1 MTTPT
6 HKLLREDG
14 DNYKDTIYAIV
25 GFVNLF
31 IYDDMTKTMRKE
43 ILPFQGS
50 KLYISSDE
58 VSEEKEKKNNGEFI
72 TPDIGIVLSEDYGII
87 GEVKSTFPKNNEH
100 WKDDFTQLKK
110 YDQELEGWP
119 SPSGKVKAF
128 DVVLL
133 THYSRSVAVKK
144 YYQENAE
151 FELIHPFAIIEYN
164 RFTQSKEF
172 FSLRIQMGNISEST
186 VNKRLEEGIPIPMN
200 VFIKEYS
207 RYKLYDAKPPLPYL
221 LEVIWTNIVALKASE
236 NPKFS
241 VLRSNQKIEVEF
253 ELNEL
258 TELLCTQF
266 TFYQLSA
273 SRPELQNYYKLQPK
287 YPKHS
292 WIVEACKKLIE
303 TGDAAWKDESAQVVV
318 FYFKRREDIYDYFL
332 NICATSENKN
342 QLDLF
347 TKKLND

>member
-1 MTTPT
+1 MITASQQIL
-6 HKLLREDG
+6 KEAV
-14 DNYKDTIYAIV
+14 DNYKDTIYAII
-25 GFVNLF
+25 GFMNLF
-31 IYDDMTKTMRKE
+31 LYDDVSKQMRLN
-43 ILPFQGS
+43 ILPFQGC
-50 KLYISSDE
+50 KLYPVNGEDNSS
-58 VSEEKEKKNNGEFI
+58 KEKKNNGEYI

-87 GEVKSTFPKNNEH
+87 GEVKCSFPKDTEH

-110 YDQELEGWP
+110 YDQDLKGWP
-119 SPSGKVKAF
+119 SPSGEVKTF

-151 FELIHPFAIIEYN
+151 FKLIHPFAIIEYN

-172 FSLRIQMGNISEST
+172 FSLRIQMGNISDST

-207 RYKLYDAKPPLPYL
+207 RYKLYDVKPPLPYL

-241 VLRSNQKIEVEF
+241 LLRSNQKIEVEF

-258 TELLCTQF
+258 TDLLYTQF

-273 SRPELQNYYKLQPK
+273 SRPELQNYYKSQPK
-287 YPKHS
+287 YPKYS

-303 TGDAAWKDESAQVVV
+303 TGDAAWKDESAQIII
-318 FYFKRREDIYDYFL
+318 FYFKRRKDIYEYFL

-347 TKKLND
+347 IEKLDK